1 MRVYLCG
8 QKYFGQEAL
17 ALLRRLGHD
26 IAGVSAPRET
36 PDGRADRLW
45 LAAEGLPRLQAGRLN
60 ADALPDGVDLIV
72 AAHSHDFIGRRTRLR
87 SRLGAIGYHP
97 SLLPLH
103 RGRDAVRWAVK
114 LRERITGGSIYW
126 FNDTVDGGPIAAQ
139 DWCFIRPDDTADEL
153 WRRDLQ
159 PMGLRLLER
168 ALGDIARGV
177 LVQVP
182 QDTALATW
190 EPALN
195 PPPLRRPDLLMLGD
209 GRAAG
214 YRVVR
219 DAEAIHAP
227 PPPRAQSW
235 GAPGMFDDDL
245 VAAVEDFVL
254 PAGFVN
260 DRS

>member
-8 QKYFGQEAL
+8 QRYFGQEVL
-17 ALLRRLGHD
+17 RLLLRLDHEVVD
-26 IAGVSAPRET
+26 VSAPPVT
-36 PDGRADRLW
+36 PDGRPDRLWCAADRL
-45 LAAEGLPRLQAGRLN
+45 PRLEAGRLN
-60 ADALPDGVDLIV
+60 ADTLPSGVDLIV

-126 FNDTVDGGPIAAQ
+126 LSDTVDGGPIAAQ

-168 ALGDIARGV
+168 VLSDLARGV
-177 LVQVP
+177 VVRVP
-182 QDTALATW
+182 QDHTLATW

-209 GRAAG
+209 GSELGYTVRTDHSALRSAAI
-214 YRVVR
+214 V
-219 DAEAIHAP
+219 
-227 PPPRAQSW
+227 
-235 GAPGMFDDDL
+235 GAPGMLASDHDHD
-245 VAAVEDFVL
+245 
-254 PAGFVN
+254 
-260 DRS
+260 